1 MSLSDDMS
9 LTDMLA
15 KDMSDYNQEDD
26 MSNMSSLH
34 DTILLGVLVTLAV
47 VVVALILAVLLD
59 TVLAMVK
66 GRRERDKE
74 GEEEEKEKEGGE
86 EDTPATCAPPC
97 SHWPSCVTPCNT
109 TEFSLGNNYGDVMEK
124 HHDLPTEAGLP
135 GCHTRWK

>member
-15 KDMSDYNQEDD
+15 KDMSDYNQDDD

-59 TVLAMVK
+59 TILAMVK
-66 GRRERDKE
+66 GRREKE
-74 GEEEEKEKEGGE
+74 GEEEKKEEGGE
-86 EDTPATCAPPC
+86 EYTPATCAPPC

-109 TEFSLGNNYGDVMEK
+109 TEFSVGNNYGDVLEK
-124 HHDLPTEAGLP
+124 HHDLPTQAGLT